1 MPRSVSRFGGL
12 LTNYLEQKHRSDGDI
27 ERLSHQKFAFW
38 FQAKR
43 LPQRPRPL
51 GFPKTPK
58 VSAVSTRIVTHLSR
72 RDVANWRNEVSL
84 PRKWQSVVMLAV
96 LLDLDE
102 RATDELLTQAH
113 HPPLAE
119 LRKRASAPEDAQLL
133 AQWTPRTPPPFQ
145 AIAPTKKFVGRVKEL
160 KHLERE
166 LLDGHTI
173 TITSV
178 RGMGGVG
185 KTSIAAMLAERLR
198 ENFPDG
204 VLWGALERSD
214 TMSILAL
221 FAGAYQADVSGYHD
235 VATRAAAVRDL
246 LKDKRVLM
254 ILDNAV
260 TSEQVFDLLPSGEAQ
275 AAVLITTRN
284 ELAVSDDALRFRLT
298 PFDKRG
304 AEAFALFKKYL
315 GKHAGRQRAGLD
327 EIARLLG
334 HLPLA
339 LAIAG
344 GHIAS
349 VKEEKT
355 LAFAVEQFLQRVRDE
370 KKRLGALDREI
381 LSVRASL
388 AISYDALPAE
398 LQNFFV
404 ALGAFGGN
412 DFDAA
417 AAAFVAQVSEE
428 NASAHLNALEKLS
441 LAQETQAGRF
451 TLHELVRDFA
461 REKLVGADAYARM
474 CEYYF
479 QLVEPHNDLH
489 EFSAIV
495 GEDSNIQA
503 ALRTAREG
511 QASALLARGA
521 LICGDYLLSNGR
533 FAFYDEILEATE
545 RGLPPAAKSERM
557 RIYLKRGEL
566 ARLWGS
572 PTRARAFF
580 ETGLPLVYELE
591 EGPQIA
597 EYLNNL
603 GIAAYLDGSYAD
615 AERYFRQTL
624 EIAQAINYQRILS
637 GLYNS
642 LALLYQVQGDFDTAL
657 EFLDR
662 ATEHFGHS
670 WQVAITTNLI
680 LRGRI
685 ATCRGEF
692 AQAET
697 CFLDALQD
705 GEQKGVSVRRVGV
718 YEGLGRVALARGDWA
733 GAEDYFQKLVRS
745 ANEMEHRS
753 WQAVA
758 YAWLGETAWR
768 RGDVAQGGAHLQH
781 ALGTVQ
787 ESDDH
792 TRNATVLLACLRF
805 NVAQQRWEHARQLVQ
820 EIESRR
826 VNYVEARANL
836 LFAKAH
842 IAAAEGNSDAARQ
855 CARDALALYDKMK
868 HYRAAEVRAWLAE
881 MTRNILDGKI
891 LVPTESI
898 KPMIRET

>member
-1 MPRSVSRFGGL
+1 MPRAPSHFGER
-12 LTNYLEQKHRSDGDI
+12 LTYWLDQKHRSDGDL
-27 ERLSHQKFAFW
+27 ERLSYQRFGFW
-38 FQAKR
+38 FQAQR
-43 LPQRPRPL
+43 LPKRSRPL
-51 GFPKTPK
+51 GFPETPK
-58 VSAVSTRIVTHLSR
+58 VSRVSARIVTHLSK
-72 RDVANWRNEVSL
+72 RDIANWRNDMR
-84 PRKWQSVVMLAV
+84 PRRWQFVVMLAA

-102 RATDELLTQAH
+102 RATDELLVEAR
-113 HPPLAE
+113 HPPLAA
-119 LRKRASAPEDAQLL
+119 LRKHASAPEDAKLF

-145 AIAPTKKFVGRVKEL
+145 AIAPTKKFVGRAKEL
-160 KHLERE
+160 KQLERE
-166 LLDGHTI
+166 LVDGRTV

-198 ENFPDG
+198 DKFPDG

-221 FAGAYQADVSGYHD
+221 FAGAYQADVSGYRD

-246 LKDKRVLM
+246 LKDKQVLM

-260 TSEQVFDLLPSGEAQ
+260 TSEQVLDLLPSGESQ
-275 AAVLITTRN
+275 VAVLITTRN
-284 ELAVSDDALRFRLT
+284 ELAVSDDALRFKLQ

-304 AEAFALFKKYL
+304 EESFALFKKYL

-344 GHIAS
+344 GHIA
-349 VKEEKT
+349 VAKEEAT
-355 LAFAVEQFLQRVRDE
+355 LAFAVEQFLRRVRDE

-388 AISYDALPAE
+388 AVSYDALSAK
-398 LQNFFV
+398 LQKFFV
-404 ALGAFGGN
+404 ALGAFSGN

-417 AAAFVAQVSEE
+417 ATAFVAQVSEE
-428 NASAHLNALEKLS
+428 NAHAQLNALEKLS
-441 LAQETQAGRF
+441 LVQETQAGRF

-461 REKLVGADAYARM
+461 REKLVGTNAYARM

-489 EFSAIV
+489 EFSAVV

-521 LICGDYLLSNGR
+521 LVCADYLLSNGR
-533 FAFYDEILEATE
+533 FAFYDEILETTE
-545 RGLPPAAKSERM
+545 RRLLPEAKSERM
-557 RIYLKRGEL
+557 QIYLKRGEL

-580 ETGLPLVYELE
+580 EMGLPLVYELE

-597 EYLNNL
+597 DYFNNL
-603 GIAAYLDGSYAD
+603 GIAAYLDGSYQD
-615 AERYFRQTL
+615 AERYFHQTL
-624 EIAQAINYQRILS
+624 EIAQTANYPRILP

-662 ATEHFGHS
+662 ATENFSHG
-670 WQVAITTNLI
+670 WQVAIPTNLI

-685 ATCRGEF
+685 ATCRGEL
-692 AQAET
+692 AQAERY
-697 CFLDALQD
+697 FLDALQD
-705 GEQKGVSVRRVGV
+705 GEQKGVSVRRVGI
-718 YEGLGRVALARGDWA
+718 YEGLGRLALARRDW
-733 GAEDYFQKLVRS
+733 GNAENFFQKLLHE
-745 ANEMEHRS
+745 ANETEHRS

-768 RGDVAQGGAHLQH
+768 RDEIARGATNLQR
-781 ALGTVQ
+781 ALETVEQ
-787 ESDDH
+787 SDDH
-792 TRNATVLLACLRF
+792 TRYATVLLACLRF
-805 NVAQQRWEHARQLVQ
+805 NIAQERWEQARSLIR
-820 EIESRR
+820 ELESRR
-826 VNYVEARANL
+826 INYAEARANL
-836 LFAKAH
+836 FFAKAQL
-842 IAAAEGNSDAARQ
+842 AVSDGDAPAARQ
-855 CARDALALYDKMK
+855 CAQDALKLYDKMK
-868 HYRAAEVRAWLAE
+868 HYRAAEVRGWL
-881 MTRNILDGKI
+881 
-891 LVPTESI
+891 
-898 KPMIRET
+898 IRQDPSQHQ